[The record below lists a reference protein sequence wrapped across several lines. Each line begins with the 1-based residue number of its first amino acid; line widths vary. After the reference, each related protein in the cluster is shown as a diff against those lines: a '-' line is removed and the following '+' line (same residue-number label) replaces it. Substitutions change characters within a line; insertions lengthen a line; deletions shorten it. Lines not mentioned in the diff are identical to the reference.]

1 MTHRHAG
8 SEKQFFNGHRLSAG
22 EAHFANFV
30 LHGVDLNPKKYLRA
44 DTIQTIDIIYESYDP
59 QKILGVEKCRK

>member
-1 MTHRHAG
+1 MLT
-8 SEKQFFNGHRLSAG
+8 
-22 EAHFANFV
+22 NFV

-59 QKILGVEKCRK
+59 QKILGVEKYRK